1 MKIMFSLTPSL
12 HSYAQNAQQLNA
24 NRLMSTEVEYA
35 ARVVARTA
43 MYLLEL
49 GMPMPDM
56 EAESE
61 EQKATLEEVLFQ
73 VRSKLE
79 GLIK

>member
-1 MKIMFSLTPSL
+1 
-12 HSYAQNAQQLNA
+12 
-24 NRLMSTEVEYA
+24 MSTEVEYA